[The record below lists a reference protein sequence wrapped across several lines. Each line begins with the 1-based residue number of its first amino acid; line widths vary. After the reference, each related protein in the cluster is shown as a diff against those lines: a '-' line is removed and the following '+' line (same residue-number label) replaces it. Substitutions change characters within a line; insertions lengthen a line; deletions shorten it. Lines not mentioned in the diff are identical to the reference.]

1 MAWHYAIGKQTI
13 PTKKI
18 AIMMDLSRIKVGT
31 RLALGFGAVLCV
43 LLVVAIVGVVK
54 LKQLNDALTQSIDF
68 GTAEANTLSRALN
81 DAQDAS
87 SAMRNLIILTDMPR
101 MTVQQG
107 IYDSKMK
114 DYLQV
119 AKQAH
124 ALMEKDPQKDAQ
136 KDALLLQA
144 AESRQAAIPL
154 VDKAAKLGLANDP
167 AGPDFLMNEAG
178 PALDRWTGSLAQ
190 LRDYVVS
197 QGEIQA
203 AAAHATYRSARV
215 AMLSL
220 IAVAI
225 LVALTVCILIVRS
238 IQRQLGGEPDLAAS
252 VVGQIADGD
261 LTVDFLLKNNDAS
274 SLLYSMQVMRNKL
287 TSTIGGIHQATEYI
301 TTASHEIA
309 SGNAELS
316 TRTEQQAA
324 SLEETAASMT
334 QLTETVKQN
343 ADNAREA
350 NALATKAS
358 DIADAGEQSVQ
369 SMVGT
374 IGRISSSSS
383 KISEIT
389 GVIEGIAF
397 QTNILALNAAVEA
410 ARAGEQGRGFAVV
423 ASEVRNLAQRSAAAA
438 KEIKEMITSSVTTI
452 EAGASQAT
460 EVSATM
466 AQVKQAI
473 KQVSNIV
480 GEISSA
486 SEEQSRGIQ
495 QVNQAV
501 GQMDEVT
508 QQNAALVEEAAAA
521 AQSLEEQSIKLKD
534 AVSAFKVGA
543 IGSQR
548 LTTSPGSVRK
558 PALAW

>member
-203 AAAHATYRSARV
+203 AAAHATYRSARA

>member
-1 MAWHYAIGKQTI
+1 
-13 PTKKI
+13 
-18 AIMMDLSRIKVGT
+18 MMDLSRIKVGT